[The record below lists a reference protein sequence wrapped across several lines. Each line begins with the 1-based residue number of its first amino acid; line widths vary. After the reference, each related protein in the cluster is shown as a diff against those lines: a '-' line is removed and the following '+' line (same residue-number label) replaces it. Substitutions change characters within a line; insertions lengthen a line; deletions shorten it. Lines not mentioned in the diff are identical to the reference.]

1 MLLNHFFLSSC
12 LFVLLCH
19 VFALKL
25 WFSSSTCLL
34 SHRSDRELVT
44 AVRLGLNMP
53 RAEAF
58 LSQLRMLSAT
68 TATSSSSSS
77 SLNNPP
83 SSRAAPQSS
92 APKNVNSNPTKGREG
107 SAGHDEMRAAAA
119 AAVALDAEADASF
132 SKGDSHRTHKQQRGE
147 SYGKEQEQERR
158 KLEENNK
165 GKSEDERKRSGGAA
179 LASSHKEQRRLDRA
193 HATSSS
199 SSLASNGQNGQE
211 SYSNAN
217 SLQARAN
224 EARTAQSSGNGLL
237 DASSA
242 MGRSGRFTGPDRTYG
257 PDNLNSVTGARRRS
271 SSSSGSSGNEWKRG
285 AAQLPKVDAGASSG
299 SRRAHLSVQQQN
311 TEDQES
317 EVDDLLVNNFYN
329 EGGADGIVVHKPLT
343 RRSLLKE
350 RQSFR
355 KNARRATEQASTSS
369 TASTSS
375 SSSNNNSESTSKK
388 KRAGPSLSAQVSSK
402 NHNNAPPRA
411 AASSSHASK
420 ASSSSSRARSLLP
433 EVTSLGVR
441 PRLHAW
447 SEEVEDAQPVVDA
460 CSFDLECA
468 WERVGLEEREK
479 KNKTFCAV
487 VGVKEG
493 ALLFFVPFLFID
505 DSLLLTL
512 FS

>member
-217 SLQARAN
+217 SLQARTN
-224 EARTAQSSGNGLL
+224 EARTAHSSGNGLL
-237 DASSA
+237 DSSSSV
-242 MGRSGRFTGPDRTYG
+242 GRSGRFTGPDRTYG
-257 PDNLNSVTGARRRS
+257 PDNLNSAAGARRRS
-271 SSSSGSSGNEWKRG
+271 SSSSGNKWKRG

-317 EVDDLLVNNFYN
+317 EVDDLLVNLDN
-329 EGGADGIVVHKPLT
+329 EGGADGIVVQKPST

-350 RQSFR
+350 WQSFR
-355 KNARRATEQASTSS
+355 KNARRATEQTSTSS

-375 SSSNNNSESTSKK
+375 SNNSDSTSRK

-402 NHNNAPPRA
+402 NHNNAPPH
-411 AASSSHASK
+411 AASSSHASR

-447 SEEVEDAQPVVDA
+447 SEQVEDAQPVVDA

-468 WERVGLEEREK
+468 WERVRQKEMLNRREMML
-479 KNKTFCAV
+479 NHDRLVITFYPSHVLTAFTFS
-487 VGVKEG
+487 
-493 ALLFFVPFLFID
+493 A
-505 DSLLLTL
+505 SLLC
-512 FS
+512 